1 MGGSGDN
8 ILLFSSLTE
17 VAKKVVVASRDF
29 SNRYTSSLNR
39 LPRRWG
45 CISNSAWPD
54 VSSRKGSAMDDSS
67 LLITSV
73 SFIWYQAY
81 SIIYQIYAYTRTL

>member
-1 MGGSGDN
+1 MAE
-8 ILLFSSLTE
+8 F
-17 VAKKVVVASRDF
+17 VQKVVVASRDF
-29 SNRYTSSLNR
+29 SNRYTSSLNM

-73 SFIWYQAY
+73 SFWYQAY
-81 SIIYQIYAYTRTL
+81 QSSIKDAYTRTI